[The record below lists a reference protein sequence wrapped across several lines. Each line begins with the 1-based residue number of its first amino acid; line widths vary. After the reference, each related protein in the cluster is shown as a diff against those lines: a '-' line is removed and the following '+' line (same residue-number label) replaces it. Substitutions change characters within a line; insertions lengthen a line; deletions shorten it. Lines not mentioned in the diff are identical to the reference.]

1 MSFTDADLPGFLEL
15 LRQHPEWRDAVRYE
29 LAGDWLRRA
38 ESVARKADQWEIE
51 VNARFDKIEA
61 VLDAAIDEMRRA
73 NELSAVRFVEM
84 MERFA
89 KSDELFAAIN
99 ERFIEVDKR
108 FDAVDERFDA
118 VDERFDAV
126 DKRFDGMDQRFDGM
140 DQRFDGMDRRFD
152 GMDQRFDGID
162 HRLDKM
168 DIRFDRIDG
177 RLDNLTGRMGNVE
190 GGQYEDRYHAVS
202 HLADRFGRLAVVSLG
217 DVSEVLHAREAD
229 VISGQEFKTL
239 ASLDFLLRGRDGKG
253 PDALIVYVALEVSMT
268 VAASDIRRAAERA
281 AVLRKAGLDAR
292 AFVGGRSMPSQ
303 LRPLADELAVTLL
316 LDQDEAA

>member
-108 FDAVDERFDA
+108 FDAVDERFDG
-118 VDERFDAV
+118 V
-126 DKRFDGMDQRFDGM
+126 DK
-140 DQRFDGMDRRFD
+140 RFD

>member
-73 NELSAVRFVEM
+73 NELSAARFVEM

-118 VDERFDAV
+118 VD
-126 DKRFDGMDQRFDGM
+126 K
-140 DQRFDGMDRRFD
+140 RFD

-217 DVSEVLHAREAD
+217 DVSEVLHAREAG

-268 VAASDIRRAAERA
+268 VAAADIRRAAERA
-281 AVLRKAGLDAR
+281 AVLRKTGLDAR

>member
-73 NELSAVRFVEM
+73 NELSAARFVEM

-118 VDERFDAV
+118 VDKRFNAVNERFDAV
-126 DKRFDGMDQRFDGM
+126 DK
-140 DQRFDGMDRRFD
+140 RFD

-168 DIRFDRIDG
+168 DVRFDGIDR

-217 DVSEVLHAREAD
+217 DVSEVLHAREAG

-303 LRPLADELAVTLL
+303 LRALADELAVTLL